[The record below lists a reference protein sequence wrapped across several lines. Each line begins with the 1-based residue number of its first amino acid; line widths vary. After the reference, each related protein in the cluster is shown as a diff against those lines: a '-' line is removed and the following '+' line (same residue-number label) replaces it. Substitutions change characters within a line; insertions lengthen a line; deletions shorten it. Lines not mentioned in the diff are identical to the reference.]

1 MSANLE
7 NRWMTAF
14 GALLRTSVHRRDART
29 ALGHRSA
36 CGITLRVHPRRVAGC
51 GVVSRRA
58 IVTPTPLGRYRG
70 EVAGYRDLLRT
81 PGVGRIIA
89 AQLTARFPNG
99 MTSLAV
105 LLHIEHVTGS
115 YGAAGL
121 VLAAASVGQAV
132 SGPVTSRWMG
142 IWGMRRVLTLTLLV
156 CASAI
161 TTLAL
166 VQTSLPVYMALGLV
180 AGLSTPPVQSAVRTI
195 YPKMVNSRQLT
206 PLFSLDASLQEIIW
220 ILAPV
225 VITFVATQVGTWEAL
240 ILIVVILLGGGGWF
254 ILSPEVGRVR
264 IPRSRRA
271 FGKVLT
277 KPPVVLA
284 TVIGFLLIGACS
296 AVEAGV
302 VATFGH
308 GGLEAGIV
316 LAVFSIGSLAG
327 GLSSGSIPMGPWAMA
342 RRLGI
347 VAVGL
352 AATMVS
358 LDVWWLG
365 GTLLF
370 AGIGIAPAL
379 AVIFAMTSASVKF
392 SDTAEAYGWVGTGQL
407 IGAAAG
413 SAVAGFLIDGV
424 GPQGAYVAATAFAVI
439 GVAVAVVFVRGFPDL
454 RHRDASP
461 IPDTEP
467 VGTIT

>member
-1 MSANLE
+1 MA
-7 NRWMTAF
+7 
-14 GALLRTSVHRRDART
+14 
-29 ALGHRSA
+29 
-36 CGITLRVHPRRVAGC
+36 
-51 GVVSRRA
+51 
-58 IVTPTPLGRYRG
+58 
-70 EVAGYRDLLRT
+70 
-81 PGVGRIIA
+81 RIIA

-105 LLHIEHVTGS
+105 LLHIEQVTGS

-121 VLAAASVGQAV
+121 VLAATSVGQAV
-132 SGPVTSRWMG
+132 AGPVTSRWMG
-142 IWGMRRVLTLTLLV
+142 LWGMRRVLSITLAI
-156 CASAI
+156 CAVAI
-161 TTLAL
+161 ATLAL
-166 VQTSLPVYMALGLV
+166 VEMPLPAYMVLGLV

-220 ILAPV
+220 IIAPV
-225 VITFVATQVGTWEAL
+225 LVTFVATQIGTVEAL
-240 ILIVVILLGGGGWF
+240 VLIVVILVGGGLWF

-264 IPRSRRA
+264 IPRSRRRL
-271 FGKVLT
+271 GRVLA
-277 KPPVVLA
+277 KPPVLLA
-284 TVIGFLLIGACS
+284 TVIGFLLIGGCA

-308 GGLEAGIV
+308 SGLEAGLV

-327 GLSSGSIPMGPWAMA
+327 GLGFGHIPIGPWAMA
-342 RRLGI
+342 RRMGIFTLGLL
-347 VAVGL
+347 L
-352 AATMVS
+352 ALIS

-365 GTLLF
+365 GTLFL

-379 AVIFAMTSASVKF
+379 AVLFAMTSASVKF
-392 SDTAEAYGWVGTGQL
+392 SETAEAYGWIGTGQL

-424 GPQGAYVAATAFAVI
+424 GPQGAYMAAAAFA
-439 GVAVAVVFVRGFPDL
+439 GVGFLVAVVFVRGFPDL
-454 RHRDASP
+454 RGRDASP

-467 VGTIT
+467 VSTIT